1 MKRCN
6 IEHNEQNEFSYPF
19 ALNGMLSKME
29 KNILNSTNIIHLLV
43 CSCDDEE
50 IILEIAL
57 HQKNKLD
64 IRITSK
70 NSMKEF
76 VQTIHAYDMYTISL
90 SVFSKLLW
98 FRSTSKVNMSLV
110 NCLHCDQVTI
120 NEACTTL
127 KKINRNYRECINA
140 QTYLDIIPYLA
151 TLTELMHC
159 CDYSGLENFLFEQL
173 RSVTFQLVKLCGG
186 LILHTE
192 SDWWSYDP
200 VTNREFYSWEQFLA
214 LYHEYSEQRIIC
226 VKKSMTII
234 LEDLLI
240 NLRYSPTS
248 LNLLFLIYQ

>member
-6 IEHNEQNEFSYPF
+6 NEHNEQNKFSHPF
-19 ALNGMLSKME
+19 ALKGMLSKME
-29 KNILNSTNIIHLLV
+29 KNILNSTNIILLLV
-43 CSCDDEE
+43 CSYDDEE

-57 HQKNKLD
+57 HQKNTLD

-70 NSMKEF
+70 NSMKKF
-76 VQTIHAYDMYTISL
+76 VQTIHAYDMYTSSL

-98 FRSTSKVNMSLV
+98 FRSTSKVNMWLV

-140 QTYLDIIPYLA
+140 QTYFDIIHYLA

-186 LILHTE
+186 LILHKE